1 MARAGQRSGASSF
14 RLASS
19 FKLRSV
25 TSFQSTATHLGK
37 ALAACCA
44 FMNSCV
50 HRLRWY
56 GSGVSPRTLTLSAQP
71 TSKRHM
77 LRRFLKKNVL
87 IQDVG
92 AGLIQM
98 SYLGKFGS
106 RVAYPLA
113 ADNVLRLLPCRLRG
127 VNQPVNRTRNRF
139 ARPRPT
145 LLACLWTHM
154 GRSTPRC
161 ATPASS

>member
-1 MARAGQRSGASSF
+1 LARAGQRSGASSF

-98 SYLGKFGS
+98 SYFGKFGS

-113 ADNVLRLLPCRLRG
+113 ADNVWKRKPTVCLDATSLVVCSYGCDDGRIGPTHCAVIGVVRG
-127 VNQPVNRTRNRF
+127 D
-139 ARPRPT
+139 
-145 LLACLWTHM
+145 
-154 GRSTPRC
+154 RSR
-161 ATPASS
+161 AH

>member
-1 MARAGQRSGASSF
+1 MPF
-14 RLASS
+14 
-19 FKLRSV
+19 RSV

-77 LRRFLKKNVL
+77 LKLTIHRIPIQSLQNDIYGCLARGFPLDLL
-87 IQDVG
+87 IG
-92 AGLIQM
+92 TPNLMAEI
-98 SYLGKFGS
+98 K
-106 RVAYPLA
+106 
-113 ADNVLRLLPCRLRG
+113 LRLDMRQLSTSPPPAIASKPYSKR
-127 VNQPVNRTRNRF
+127 VNQDKRRDDEI
-139 ARPRPT
+139 
-145 LLACLWTHM
+145 
-154 GRSTPRC
+154 
-161 ATPASS
+161 PAKPKE